1 MFSVKKHKPRYLNFL
16 LKCFEL
22 CQTEFVTR
30 RQQLIRLFINM
41 RKYVVVSVTEGLL
54 KARYDWWR
62 VEKIVARTA
71 RPGCATAAADPA
83 SRLRFGRFRKLSL
96 IIRCFDKFRN
106 YLFFFFLSLF
116 AKNRVQRTRNLFK
129 KNWGNKSHLII
140 SEMEIFR
147 RQAKIVRLN

>member
-22 CQTEFVTR
+22 CQTEFVTP

-106 YLFFFFLSLF
+106 YLFFFFFFPYLP
-116 AKNRVQRTRNLFK
+116 KTVFK
-129 KNWGNKSHLII
+129 GLETFLKKIGVISPISSFLKWKSFDVKL
-140 SEMEIFR
+140 
-147 RQAKIVRLN
+147 K